1 MATSKKITEL
11 PTLTAATADDI
22 FYVVN
27 DPGGVPA
34 SLKITAKALFESN
47 VVSNASFDGVVSG
60 TVFKPNYTTTPASAT
75 AVPVGFGVGT
85 MWADADYIYVVTG
98 ASALKRIAIATW

>member
-11 PTLTAATADDI
+11 PFLTSATADDI

-27 DPGGVPA
+27 DPGGAPA
-34 SLKITAKALFESN
+34 SLKITAKALLESN
-47 VVSNASFDGVVSG
+47 VVANAAFSGTVSG
-60 TVFKPNYTTTPASAT
+60 TVFKPNYTSTPASAT
-75 AVPVGFGVGT
+75 AVPAGFTVGT

-98 ASALKRIAIATW
+98 ATALKRIAIATW